1 MQKVIGSS
9 WEGAAMHVPIW
20 PACFKDTLP
29 GPHMYSSNIRVTAR
43 GRLLGPELLSVYPRA
58 VCLIG
63 GCRQL
68 AQEWEALLWGY
79 MSTSKGSEGRA
90 WCLTLPVGNSLL
102 TFLPQLTRTRAS
114 AYDSMDPYT
123 LRHLETSQNLDTCKT
138 PESID

>member
-1 MQKVIGSS
+1 
-9 WEGAAMHVPIW
+9 
-20 PACFKDTLP
+20 
-29 GPHMYSSNIRVTAR
+29 TAR

-114 AYDSMDPYT
+114 AYAGVRNRMSLAWKPRDPLKHPQQCT
-123 LRHLETSQNLDTCKT
+123 LSHLYSVHGWRKGFVL
-138 PESID
+138 